1 MNSGVLQ
8 KDESHGV
15 ACFHCGRPIR
25 VSTALARRKAGL
37 DQLTSNAQEWHSK
50 VFSLRCRNCGQE
62 ALYAL
67 SQIHDFLSG
76 HRESPQ
82 QQS

>member
-1 MNSGVLQ
+1 MSSSVLQ

-25 VSTALARRKAGL
+25 VSTSLAARKARF
-37 DQLTSNAQEWHSK
+37 DHLTSNAQEWRSK
-50 VFSLRCRNCGQE
+50 VFSLRCRNCVHE

-67 SQIHDFLSG
+67 SQIRDFLPG

>member
-1 MNSGVLQ
+1 MSSSFLQ

-15 ACFHCGRPIR
+15 TCFLCGRPIR
-25 VSTALARRKAGL
+25 VSTSLAARKAGF
-37 DQLTSNAQEWHSK
+37 DHLTSNAQEWRSK
-50 VFSLRCRNCGQE
+50 VFSLRCRNCGHE

-67 SQIHDFLSG
+67 SQIQDFLPG